1 MTEVIN
7 TLLTDL
13 SDDILACGGTIDKY
27 MGDCIMAFWN
37 APVEN
42 WHAELAVET
51 AKRMMKTIYRV
62 NEKVQEE
69 RPNIPPLTIGIGI
82 GTGECVVGNMGS
94 KQRFVIQF

>member
-1 MTEVIN
+1 
-7 TLLTDL
+7 
-13 SDDILACGGTIDKY
+13 

-42 WHAELAVET
+42 PKHAELAVEA

-69 RPNIPPLTIGIGI
+69 RPNICLLYTSPSPRD
-82 GTGECVVGNMGS
+82 S
-94 KQRFVIQF
+94 